1 MCPYYLDGDLRA
13 AYAALGDT
21 RVIGYCAVF
30 KVREEA
36 CHRHWTPGETWSR
49 RRYAGLSKLNS
60 MRAASRWA
68 ETQADGLARP
78 VDILV
83 PDVLEESAAELE
95 SSGGDPADA
104 GAHLRAP

>member
-36 CHRHWTPGETWSR
+36 TPASTR
-49 RRYAGLSKLNS
+49 IHA
-60 MRAASRWA
+60 RAAGGAPVSQNSTACGPPRLRV
-68 ETQADGLARP
+68 TQDVRPARP
-78 VDILV
+78 VDISSAGA
-83 PDVLEESAAELE
+83 LEESAAEF
-95 SSGGDPADA
+95 
-104 GAHLRAP
+104 

>member
-36 CHRHWTPGETWSR
+36 NAKPK
-49 RRYAGLSKLNS
+49 APDIVQ
-60 MRAASRWA
+60 RAAGEA
-68 ETQADGLARP
+68 P
-78 VDILV
+78 VSQNSTACEPHRRDT
-83 PDVLEESAAELE
+83 
-95 SSGGDPADA
+95 
-104 GAHLRAP
+104 

>member
-36 CHRHWTPGETWSR
+36 SR
-49 RRYAGLSKLNS
+49 RTAEAVSQNSTACGPSRNRAG
-60 MRAASRWA
+60 
-68 ETQADGLARP
+68 ARP
-78 VDILV
+78 YGLPGPVDM
-83 PDVLEESAAELE
+83 
-95 SSGGDPADA
+95 SSDRSRSDLGG
-104 GAHLRAP
+104 RRS